1 MVDGIPR
8 VTVGVDLWN
17 FPVIMMRTP
26 WMLSQATG
34 TTTTFTAPDVGSTCT
49 ITAGISN
56 ASQQASMITFTVIP
70 PNGAAFTAS
79 NPFYH
84 DKTIPSAGFTA
95 KPIVIQPTTVS
106 FYNIEVREGTG
117 KAVANG
123 VFLHLNGKK
132 HKKGDYLSIGQD
144 NTILPPGIDE
154 VAIYGSTEGVQNGNY
169 SGTLTW
175 PIAQLYR
182 QVKSKDK
189 GVDYTTLTC
198 NTVSDQSGTTTTSKG
213 GATKTFKRND
223 PTTP

>member
-1 MVDGIPR
+1 MKEGNRHRSTGKCAMPR
-8 VTVGVDLWN
+8 VSGH
-17 FPVIMMRTP
+17 R
-26 WMLSQATG
+26 
-34 TTTTFTAPDVGSTCT
+34 
-49 ITAGISN
+49 
-56 ASQQASMITFTVIP
+56 ASRFCS
-70 PNGAAFTAS
+70 
-79 NPFYH
+79 
-84 DKTIPSAGFTA
+84 
-95 KPIVIQPTTVS
+95 
-106 FYNIEVREGTG
+106 
-117 KAVANG
+117 NG

-132 HKKGDYLSIGQD
+132 HKKGDYLSICQD

-198 NTVSDQSGTTTTSKG
+198 NTVSDQSGITTTSKG
-213 GATKTFKRND
+213 GATKTFRRND